1 MCIYIYQKYIYKK
14 KEILVSCVFHAQPHC
29 TLRLYS
35 PDTLCK
41 YIFSKPGLLFVL
53 SCRFVMGGGQWV
65 PSRRVWGAPRYLDYT
80 DFNTQ
85 NLEKPEFSQI
95 LKGGGGV

>member
-1 MCIYIYQKYIYKK
+1 M
-14 KEILVSCVFHAQPHC
+14 
-29 TLRLYS
+29 
-35 PDTLCK
+35 
-41 YIFSKPGLLFVL
+41 
-53 SCRFVMGGGQWV
+53 

-95 LKGGGGV
+95 LKGGGGSDIARKGGIKRVKVLYFYLSFYFCIRYVFFHILIPVSKLQMRLFMNSVGSLVIESS

>member
-1 MCIYIYQKYIYKK
+1 
-14 KEILVSCVFHAQPHC
+14 
-29 TLRLYS
+29 
-35 PDTLCK
+35 
-41 YIFSKPGLLFVL
+41 
-53 SCRFVMGGGQWV
+53 MGGGQWV

-95 LKGGGGV
+95 LKGGGGGLI